1 MAGGVPPVAALTGRQ
16 LSVLALVADGRAN
29 AEIAQELSC
38 SEHTVKNVI
47 YELMA
52 RLQVRNRAHA
62 VAHAVR
68 AGLI

>member
-1 MAGGVPPVAALTGRQ
+1 MTPRQTAVLT
-16 LSVLALVADGRAN
+16 LVAEGHGN
-29 AEIAQELSC
+29 AVIAQALSC

-62 VAHAVR
+62 VARAVR